1 MAYKSLKKRRQ
12 YLKDWK
18 LKNTEKVKK
27 SSKKYYL
34 KNKKKILKKQRE
46 YFKANPLIK
55 AETNKRYR
63 KKYPEKIR
71 EQNKK
76 KYYDSISTPLKK
88 KIKLKKRRIYEAK
101 QRKNNIQFKLR
112 QNLSRR
118 IREQLQINST
128 KKTKK
133 TEDLIGCKL
142 SYLKKYLEKNFLKGM
157 NWDNY
162 NINGWH
168 IDHIKP
174 CSNFDLSNVR
184 EQKICFNYKNL
195 QPLWAKDNIRK
206 SNR

>member
-118 IREQLQINST
+118 IREQLQINYT

-133 TEDLIGCKL
+133 TYE
-142 SYLKKYLEKNFLKGM
+142 
-157 NWDNY
+157 
-162 NINGWH
+162 
-168 IDHIKP
+168 
-174 CSNFDLSNVR
+174 
-184 EQKICFNYKNL
+184 
-195 QPLWAKDNIRK
+195 
-206 SNR
+206 

>member
-27 SSKKYYL
+27 SRKKYYL

-55 AETNKRYR
+55 SETNKRYR

-88 KIKLKKRRIYEAK
+88 KLSLRNEEYMKQNKEKIIYNLNLDKIYQEELESNCRLILLKKQK
-101 QRKNNIQFKLR
+101 KLR
-112 QNLSRR
+112 
-118 IREQLQINST
+118 I
-128 KKTKK
+128 
-133 TEDLIGCKL
+133 
-142 SYLKKYLEKNFLKGM
+142 
-157 NWDNY
+157 
-162 NINGWH
+162 
-168 IDHIKP
+168 
-174 CSNFDLSNVR
+174 
-184 EQKICFNYKNL
+184 
-195 QPLWAKDNIRK
+195 
-206 SNR
+206 